1 MAITHVVKA
10 LAQILYTIIEVGMQ
24 REHHDDFDANQR
36 EEIDIYSKLI
46 RFEMH
51 EIENRK
57 YLSSFVYLTSFCT
70 NCTVHSTCMKFERLN
85 VRRTYSRQSPPPESS
100 CTVCTFH
107 TGN

>member
-24 REHHDDFDANQR
+24 REHHDDFDASQR
-36 EEIDIYSKLI
+36 GEIDIYSKLI

-57 YLSSFVYLTSFCT
+57 Y
-70 NCTVHSTCMKFERLN
+70 
-85 VRRTYSRQSPPPESS
+85 
-100 CTVCTFH
+100 
-107 TGN
+107 